1 MFLSL
6 MVVKNINVCPGAVS
20 WLQRSQYGAWY
31 NLGSFLFFFLR
42 CTNPFSVCCD
52 LSVLWFHQ
60 AVMYVACIHTWRL
73 VLYNGI
79 NFEGWGPRL
88 YPRVP
93 CVGVGSTA
101 GWLWPQ
107 PLYYGSVLCL

>member
-1 MFLSL
+1 MCVLGLFPGFKDRN
-6 MVVKNINVCPGAVS
+6 MV
-20 WLQRSQYGAWY
+20 
-31 NLGSFLFFFLR
+31 LGTIWEVFFFFLR